1 MAKKDNSVSSKN
13 KKSKIFGRVL
23 AGIIT
28 VALLAGSGYIVW
40 YFVQRG
46 YNSMQNYNQPSSAT
60 QPTEA
65 TGTKAQQSLEKSE
78 MPALSGDDG
87 NQGYL
92 DGAVYIWNNKGFE
105 VFKGTV
111 LDAKAYAN
119 SINNYQKVLGDKYN
133 LYSVVVPTSVEIA
146 LPERLSKTVSN
157 NQKENISTILSE
169 LSTEV
174 TAVDVY
180 SVLGEKRNEPLYYI
194 TDKYWTQLGAFY
206 AYNSLAEAMG
216 VKSVEISSFTP
227 ATIDSQL
234 LGSHVTA
241 TISKETANGNPMLI
255 NNPDTVTY
263 YKLADSVTVKALP
276 QGGEELEN
284 TEYYNDNI
292 ENGDSPTDIYNTGD
306 CAYTVLTNKAVEK
319 GEIAVVTDKF
329 GYGMAPFLSESFNK
343 VHIIDI
349 DNFQRNLKS
358 YLEDNEITDVVYV
371 NGVMSANTA
380 AKIAKMDAM
389 Y

>member
-46 YNSMQNYNQPSSAT
+46 YNSMQNYNPPSSAT